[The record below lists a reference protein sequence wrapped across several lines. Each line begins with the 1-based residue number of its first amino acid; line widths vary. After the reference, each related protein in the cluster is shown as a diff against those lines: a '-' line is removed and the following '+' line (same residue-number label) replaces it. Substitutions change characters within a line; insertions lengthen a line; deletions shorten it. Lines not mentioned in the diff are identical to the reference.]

1 MLNISNNTITNK
13 LSIDSFNSFKKS
25 SISSAGKNFRKGLV
39 VVFFFIFIISF
50 MPWTQNIQSRGE
62 VTTLKPEQ
70 RPQTI
75 HSAIPGRIEKWYVTE
90 GDYVKKGDTVV
101 FLSEIKQEYF
111 DPQLV
116 ERTKNQIRAKE
127 ESLNAYRQKI
137 EALKL
142 QAKSLEAEQALK
154 INSLKN
160 KIDQYGFKVISDSI
174 EQIQSQIDFEIASR
188 QLERFDT
195 LYKSGI
201 KTLTDL
207 EGKRL
212 KWQETSTKLVGNT
225 NKLASSRVF
234 LENAGIELE
243 MNNFEFQ
250 QKIAKIQSDIFSALS
265 QANETISEINKLEI
279 QAANYE
285 KRNSF
290 YYMTAPQDGYITKVI
305 KPGIGEILKEG
316 EPLVSIIP
324 GFYELAV
331 ELYIN
336 PMDLP
341 LIELEQE
348 VRFIFDGWPAF
359 VFSGW
364 PGSFFGTF
372 KGNVKA
378 IDNNISSNGKYRI
391 LIAEDAS
398 QKPWPKQLRPGSG
411 AQGIALLNNVPIWY
425 EIWRQLN
432 GFPPEFYKNS
442 TK

>member
-25 SISSAGKNFRKGLV
+25 SISNVGRNFRKGLV
-39 VVFFFIFIISF
+39 VVFLCIFIISF

-90 GDYVKKGDTVV
+90 GDYVSKGDTVV
-101 FLSEIKQEYF
+101 FLSEVKQEYF

-116 ERTKNQIRAKE
+116 ERTKSQIRAKE
-127 ESLNAYRQKI
+127 ESLYAYRQKM

-142 QAKSLEAEQALK
+142 QAKSLEAEQSLK

-160 KIDQYGFKVISDSI
+160 KIDQYRFKVISDSI
-174 EQIQSQIDFEIASR
+174 EQIQSQIDYEIANR

-212 KWQETSTKLVGNT
+212 KWQETSTKLVSNT
-225 NKLASSRVF
+225 NKLASSRVL

-265 QANETISEINKLEI
+265 QANETSAEINKLEI

-290 YYMTAPQDGYITKVI
+290 YYLTAPQDGYITKVI

-348 VRFIFDGWPAF
+348 IRFIFDGWPAF

-378 IDNNISSNGKYRI
+378 IDNNISSNGKYRV

-411 AQGIALLNNVPIWY
+411 AQGIALLNNVPVWY

>member
-1 MLNISNNTITNK
+1 M
-13 LSIDSFNSFKKS
+13 
-25 SISSAGKNFRKGLV
+25 
-39 VVFFFIFIISF
+39 
-50 MPWTQNIQSRGE
+50 
-62 VTTLKPEQ
+62 
-70 RPQTI
+70 
-75 HSAIPGRIEKWYVTE
+75 IEKWYVRE
-90 GDYVKKGDTVV
+90 GDYVEKGDTIV
-101 FLSEIKQEYF
+101 FLSEVKQDYF

-116 ERTKNQIRAKE
+116 ERTKSQIKAKE
-127 ESLNAYRQKI
+127 ESLYAYRQKI

-160 KIDQYGFKVISDSI
+160 KIDQYGFKVVSDSI
-174 EQIQSQIDFEIASR
+174 EQIQSQIDFEIANR

-195 LYKSGI
+195 LYKSGV

-207 EGKRL
+207 EEKRL

-225 NKLASSRVF
+225 NKLATSRVI
-234 LENAGIELE
+234 LENSTIELE
-243 MNNFEFQ
+243 MNYFEFQ
-250 QKIAKIQSDIFSALS
+250 QKMAKIQSDIFTALS
-265 QANETISEINKLEI
+265 QANETMAEINKLEI
-279 QAANYE
+279 LAANYE

-290 YYMTAPQDGYITKVI
+290 YHLTAPQDGYITKVI

-348 VRFIFDGWPAF
+348 IRFIFDGWPAF

-391 LIAEDAS
+391 LIAENAN

-411 AQGIALLNNVPIWY
+411 AQGIALLNNVPVWY

>member
-25 SISSAGKNFRKGLV
+25 SISNAGKNFRKGLV
-39 VVFFFIFIISF
+39 VAFLIIVVISF
-50 MPWTQNIQSRGE
+50 MPWTQNIQSRGV

-75 HSAIPGRIEKWYVTE
+75 HSAIPGRIEKWYVRE
-90 GDYVKKGDTVV
+90 GDFVKKGDTIV
-101 FLSEIKQEYF
+101 FLSEVKQEYF

-116 ERTKNQIRAKE
+116 ERTKSQIRAKE
-127 ESLNAYRQKI
+127 ESLYAYRQKM

-142 QAKSLEAEQALK
+142 QAQSLEAEQSLK

-174 EQIQSQIDFEIASR
+174 EQIQSQIDFEIANR

-207 EGKRL
+207 EDKRL

-234 LENAGIELE
+234 LENSAIDLE

-250 QKIAKIQSDIFSALS
+250 QKMAKIQSDIFTALS
-265 QANETISEINKLEI
+265 QANETRAEINKLEI
-279 QAANYE
+279 LAANYE

-290 YYMTAPQDGYITKVI
+290 YYLTAPQDGYITKVI

-324 GFYELAV
+324 SFYELAV

-341 LIELEQE
+341 LIKLEQE
-348 VRFIFDGWPAF
+348 IRFIFDGWPAF

-391 LIAEDAS
+391 LIAEDDS

-411 AQGIALLNNVPIWY
+411 AQGIALLNNVPVWY

-442 TK
+442 NK